1 MSKLNIS
8 DSTNISM
15 PVRNML
21 AIIGAVAMGVWA
33 YFGIT
38 EQLNK
43 HSTTLE
49 LMQKDLSENTEF
61 RIKYPRGE
69 LGQSQNDLEQ
79 FMLIEDLYKSV
90 EKMEGILENNMTNKV
105 ISLAFLVFVV
115 YNFLNMRGLKGE
127 IGALTDKNT
136 ELSGNL
142 ASTKSELVQA
152 QADLE
157 TVKTDLVT
165 AQQENEKRKAEV
177 DRLKSQLKE
186 D

>member
-21 AIIGAVAMGVWA
+21 AIIGAVGMGVWA

-79 FMLIEDLYKSV
+79 FMLIEHLYKSV
-90 EKMEGILENNMTNKV
+90 ETMQKHLDSMANNKINIEFLNKQMDKV
-105 ISLAFLVFVV
+105 I
-115 YNFLNMRGLKGE
+115 NDIEKLKDADRD
-127 IGALTDKNT
+127 IKYTN
-136 ELSGNL
+136 GNG
-142 ASTKSELVQA
+142 S
-152 QADLE
+152 
-157 TVKTDLVT
+157 
-165 AQQENEKRKAEV
+165 
-177 DRLKSQLKE
+177 
-186 D
+186 

>member
-8 DSTNISM
+8 DNTNISM

-33 YFGIT
+33 YFGVT

-69 LGQSQNDLEQ
+69 LGQSQNDLAQ

-90 EKMEGILENNMTNKV
+90 DTMQKHLDSMANNKINIEFLNKQMDKV
-105 ISLAFLVFVV
+105 IEDIEK
-115 YNFLNMRGLKGE
+115 LKDADRD
-127 IGALTDKNT
+127 IKYTN
-136 ELSGNL
+136 GNH
-142 ASTKSELVQA
+142 
-152 QADLE
+152 
-157 TVKTDLVT
+157 
-165 AQQENEKRKAEV
+165 
-177 DRLKSQLKE
+177 
-186 D
+186 